1 MRNSYCILIKSLFV
15 FAYIFLNAFFSIC
28 RSHLTRGICPDPG
41 TRRRPPGH
49 EYSPYEF
56 YGFTILAPPSVTVR
70 RRQRNGDRTLLLIN
84 NLIDNVEVNEQAKR
98 LIIII
103 ILGTVTTTVQTTARL
118 ILATNF
124 ASTIL
129 KRTKVTGDRQR
140 IWLQKKLKEKIQK
153 ENKRKKKHTHK
164 QNKIINKEQKDT
176 IYKKSILIDFLC

>member
-15 FAYIFLNAFFSIC
+15 FVYIFLNVIFSIC
-28 RSHLTRGICPDPG
+28 RSHLTRGICPYPG

-98 LIIII
+98 LNII
-103 ILGTVTTTVQTTARL
+103 ILGTVTTTVQTTTP

-129 KRTKVTGDRQR
+129 KRTKVTGDRQKT
-140 IWLQKKLKEKIQK
+140 WLQK
-153 ENKRKKKHTHK
+153 
-164 QNKIINKEQKDT
+164 
-176 IYKKSILIDFLC
+176 S

>member
-1 MRNSYCILIKSLFV
+1 M
-15 FAYIFLNAFFSIC
+15 
-28 RSHLTRGICPDPG
+28 
-41 TRRRPPGH
+41 
-49 EYSPYEF
+49 
-56 YGFTILAPPSVTVR
+56 TVR

-153 ENKRKKKHTHK
+153 ENKRKKKTHTQTK
-164 QNKIINKEQKDT
+164 
-176 IYKKSILIDFLC
+176 

>member
-1 MRNSYCILIKSLFV
+1 M
-15 FAYIFLNAFFSIC
+15 
-28 RSHLTRGICPDPG
+28 
-41 TRRRPPGH
+41 
-49 EYSPYEF
+49 
-56 YGFTILAPPSVTVR
+56 TVR

-176 IYKKSILIDFLC
+176 IYKKSILIDFLCWKWNLIIIIIIFCVSTRVRAYVCLCIETFTTMVVVLLKEKDSV